1 MQERIA
7 KVGVKIHLSFSS
19 PGFSCEL
26 VKRGKREDA
35 YQQSQDLRYGR
46 TRVVVFQTKTLG

>member
-1 MQERIA
+1 MKVRIA

-46 TRVVVFQTKTLG
+46 TRVVVFQTKKLG